1 MAKKQCTKTFVLI
14 FALLIVFTAAAFG
27 LNFVTGPIIEKNE
40 ASRAS
45 GALAKVFPGGKG
57 FEEVDLTTL
66 ADLPDTLVSIHKE
79 TSGAGYVLN
88 MSTTKGYTGNA
99 IKLSFGV
106 DTEGKIIGISLDD
119 YPESKDFGAGYPDT
133 FIGQDSTLAGV
144 QIVAGCTYSS
154 VAFRDAVADGM
165 NALIANG
172 LMAAGV
178 KSDEQILLELVPTLH
193 SGLVN
198 GKGIA
203 QYDELDGDGA
213 NIAKILKAKNNS
225 GFAYIIKEGDITL
238 LAVTN
243 ASGKVKV
250 FNTEGA
256 DVTAQYAAAA
266 ESAKNHTLANPANT
280 ADRDNLRL
288 GALLEGATITAAELP
303 ETFNSVTN
311 FYAMEKDGAKYYGFV
326 SRTYGYDNKVMGVY
340 FVLDDNGAVV
350 GMNVDTMIF
359 DAEYYH
365 NYTLDEPAY
374 KASFKGLTKD
384 TFTGD
389 NTIISGATFTADSVK
404 QATDDI
410 FDLYSAMKGGAN

>member
-1 MAKKQCTKTFVLI
+1 MAKKQCITTFVLI
-14 FALLIVFTAAAFG
+14 FALLIVFSAAAVG

-57 FEEVDLTTL
+57 FEEVDLSTL
-66 ADLPDTLVSIHKE
+66 TDLPDTLVSVHRE

-106 DTEGKIIGISLDD
+106 DSEGKIVGISLDD

-144 QIVAGCTYSS
+144 QLVAGCTYSS

-165 NALIANG
+165 NLLVANG
-172 LMAAGV
+172 LMTAGV
-178 KSDEQILLELVPTLH
+178 KSDEQLLLELVPTVH

-198 GKGIA
+198 GSGIA
-203 QYDELDGDGA
+203 QYDELDGDGTF
-213 NIAKILKAKNNS
+213 AKILKSKNGS
-225 GFAYIIKEGDITL
+225 GFGYIVKDGEQTL

-243 ASGKVKV
+243 ASGKAKV
-250 FNTEGA
+250 YNTEGA
-256 DVTAQYAAAA
+256 DVTAQYAAIAD
-266 ESAKNHTLANPANT
+266 SAKAHTLGSPAST
-280 ADRDNLRL
+280 LDRDTLRL
-288 GALLEGATITAAELP
+288 TALLEGATVTAAELP
-303 ETFNSVTN
+303 ESFNSVTN
-311 FYAMEKDGAKYYGFV
+311 LYTMEKDGATYYGMV
-326 SRTYGYDNKVMGVY
+326 ARTYGYDNKVMGVY
-340 FVLDDNGAVV
+340 YVVDAEGAIV
-350 GMNVDTMIF
+350 GMNVDTLIF

-365 NYTLDEPAY
+365 SYTLDPASY
-374 KASFKGLTKD
+374 KAGFKGLTQD
-384 TFTGD
+384 TFNGE
-389 NTIISGATFTADSVK
+389 IAAIAGATYTADSVK

-410 FDLYSAMKGGAN
+410 FAVYSAQKGGAN

>member
-1 MAKKQCTKTFVLI
+1 MAKKQCITTFVLI
-14 FALLIVFTAAAFG
+14 FALLIVFSAAAVG

-66 ADLPDTLVSIHKE
+66 TDLPDTLVSVHRE

-106 DTEGKIIGISLDD
+106 DSEGKIVGISLDD

-133 FIGQDSTLAGV
+133 FVGQDSTLAGV
-144 QIVAGCTYSS
+144 QLVAGCTYSS

-165 NALIANG
+165 NLLVANG
-172 LMAAGV
+172 LMTAGV
-178 KSDEQILLELVPTLH
+178 KSDEQLLLELVPTVH

-198 GKGIA
+198 GSGIA
-203 QYDELDGDGA
+203 QYDELDGDGTF
-213 NIAKILKAKNNS
+213 AKILKSKNGS
-225 GFAYIIKEGDITL
+225 GFGYIVKDGDQTL

-250 FNTEGA
+250 YNTEGA
-256 DVTAQYAAAA
+256 DVTAQYAAIAD
-266 ESAKNHTLANPANT
+266 SAKAHTLGSPMST
-280 ADRDNLRL
+280 LDRDTLRL
-288 GALLEGATITAAELP
+288 TALLEGATITAAELP
-303 ETFNSVTN
+303 ESFNSVTN
-311 FYAMEKDGAKYYGFV
+311 LYTMEKDGATYYGMV
-326 SRTYGYDNKVMGVY
+326 ARTYGYDNKVMGVY
-340 FVLDDNGAVV
+340 YVVDAEGAIV
-350 GMNVDTMIF
+350 GMNVDTLIF

-365 NYTLDEPAY
+365 SYTLDPASY
-374 KASFKGLTKD
+374 KAGFKGLTQD
-384 TFTGD
+384 TFNGE
-389 NTIISGATFTADSVK
+389 IAAIAGATYTADSVK

-410 FDLYSAMKGGAN
+410 FAVYSAQKGGAN

>member
-1 MAKKQCTKTFVLI
+1 MAKKQCITTFVLI
-14 FALLIVFTAAAFG
+14 FALLIVFSAAAVG

-57 FEEVDLTTL
+57 FEEVDLSTL
-66 ADLPDTLVSIHKE
+66 TDLPDTLVSVHKE

-106 DTEGKIIGISLDD
+106 DSTGKIIGISLDD

-133 FIGQDSTLAGV
+133 FIGQDSALAGV

-165 NALIANG
+165 NLLVANG

-178 KSDEQILLELVPTLH
+178 KTDEQLLLELVPTLH
-193 SGLVN
+193 TGLVN
-198 GKGIA
+198 DKGIA
-203 QYDELDGDGA
+203 QYDELDGDGTF
-213 NIAKILKAKNNS
+213 AKILKAKNGS
-225 GFAYIIKEGDITL
+225 GFGYIVKDGETTL

-243 ASGKVKV
+243 TSGKVKV
-250 FNTEGA
+250 YNTEGA
-256 DVTAQYAAAA
+256 DVTAQYASIAD
-266 ESAKNHTLANPANT
+266 SAKAHTLSSPANT
-280 ADRDNLRL
+280 LDRDTLRL
-288 GALLEGATITAAELP
+288 TALLEGATVTAAELP
-303 ETFNSVTN
+303 ESFNSVTN
-311 FYAMEKDGAKYYGFV
+311 LYTLQQDGATYYGMV
-326 SRTYGYDNKVMGVY
+326 ARTYGYDNKVMGVY
-340 FVLDDNGAVV
+340 YVVDADGAIV
-350 GMNVDTMIF
+350 GMNVDTLIF

-365 NYTLDEPAY
+365 DYTLDPASY
-374 KASFKGLTKD
+374 KAGFKGLTQD

-389 NTIISGATFTADSVK
+389 VAAIAGATYTADSVK

-410 FDLYSAMKGGAN
+410 FAVYSAQKGGAN